1 MDTEAVVHS
10 ERRHP
15 KLMQILDKF
24 RWREFLPLIGLIAM
38 TAIFIVLTEGRLIAS

>member
-1 MDTEAVVHS
+1 MDSQALVHS

-15 KLMQILDKF
+15 KILQILDKF

-38 TAIFIVLTEGRLIAS
+38 TAIFIILTEGRLIAS